1 MSFIAADEYI
11 ILMDHATLSLD
22 DLKRVREIGVRTLY
36 SYINW
41 AAIEPAP
48 GVYNWQAVS
57 AQLERARA
65 ADMKLLLRCYEQAP
79 AWFPADWYLRT
90 ADGVIWRE
98 LPGWGGPTG
107 YTLLSPWCAE
117 AMAEEQAFMQMCQE
131 LYASP
136 TVQLYAGVAHDGEL
150 LLPGMVASYYDP
162 HAVASFRAFTGRDDA
177 LPADLPVR
185 SGLFDQT
192 QLSTLAWLDAS
203 LAAYVTAQQAGF
215 PEIWLSLV
223 ERAEP
228 TAPETFCG
236 PASGNWLRR
245 KLCDHLPA
253 TLGKP
258 LNLLLFE
265 IYRPVG
271 TEGMLDSIHGYEG
284 CTWVGSQYCDG
295 LRAHTADAIGRGLR
309 GFITAPVH
317 DARPGTLEPW
327 MLEAFTWSLTQWR
340 EAAKIEEAA

>member
-177 LPADLPVR
+177 LPADLPTYAALQQEQETTR
-185 SGLFDQT
+185 
-192 QLSTLAWLDAS
+192 WLLDS
-203 LAAYVTAQQAGF
+203 LWTCTWHRHAPF
-215 PEIWLSLV
+215 SEIWLSLV
-223 ERAEP
+223 ERATRPVED
-228 TAPETFCG
+228 FGG
-236 PASGNWLRR
+236 PRSGNWLRPG
-245 KLCDHLPA
+245 LCDGLPW
-253 TLGKP
+253 TQNKP
-258 LNLLLFE
+258 LNILLFE
-265 IYRPVG
+265 IYRP
-271 TEGMLDSIHGYEG
+271 EGLEGALDSVQSWAG

-317 DARPGTLEPW
+317 DARPGKLEPW

-340 EAAKIEEAA
+340 EAAQHKEAA